1 MGQDFPGFMRDW
13 GSAAVIVSGENFR
26 KISGH
31 LYFSLI
37 MEID

>member
-1 MGQDFPGFMRDW
+1 MGQDFRALSVTG